1 MSGMLLH
8 AEQSI
13 GKQMFLVKYDYTK
26 SSCNSLC
33 LPSISNVLDILAPY
47 CCKAERNN
55 RLCMELH
62 VHLDKKSIDSS
73 DSVAIF
79 SITAQVVAEGKTI
92 ARTGLPVVML
102 TDQGTQLTG
111 RKSMK
116 LSV

>member
-1 MSGMLLH
+1 MSGILLH

-13 GKQMFLVKYDYTK
+13 GKQMFLFKYDYTK

-62 VHLDKKSIDSS
+62 VQLDKTSIDSS
-73 DSVAIF
+73 DLFKILQETKTTCIKNDEKIPRYSVVNMSAF
-79 SITAQVVAEGKTI
+79 
-92 ARTGLPVVML
+92 
-102 TDQGTQLTG
+102 
-111 RKSMK
+111 
-116 LSV
+116 